1 MTSLLCFCFAHLFTG
16 FIAGALLCAG
26 AFGNPS
32 EISRH
37 EDADLLLIIA
47 DLETGFG
54 YDDRTLENTRVAL
67 DEGNQLIG
75 CHRINIDAALLNDL
89 GTLGY
94 DIVAAVFRAHQK
106 MLDLPVI
113 EKRFENILL
122 DKRKFAVF
130 EPLLDFAAA
139 RAAGRC
145 IYNDHIYLVTY
156 YKAYIVCHATIN
168 EFRD

>member
-75 CHRINIDAALLNDL
+75 CHRINIDAALAC
-89 GTLGY
+89 GMH
-94 DIVAAVFRAHQK
+94 A
-106 MLDLPVI
+106 
-113 EKRFENILL
+113 ILFKNSEQL
-122 DKRKFAVF
+122 SLEMKSIGI
-130 EPLLDFAAA
+130 L
-139 RAAGRC
+139 
-145 IYNDHIYLVTY
+145 
-156 YKAYIVCHATIN
+156 
-168 EFRD
+168 